1 MINNISEAI
10 PAAQAGDQEG
20 LNYIY
25 YNTYKDQYMRVYGN
39 ISNIEMA
46 EQDKEKFIQ
55 DILKEAYEFI
65 FANIKYVTN
74 INQFDGWLVNV
85 VDDIATRK
93 VAELEADDDKSAAGG
108 VIVGAS
114 AGAGAA
120 IGGSAAGN
128 VLNANAAS
136 AINTGAVGSQAGE
149 MAGNAVGTATGKA
162 MAGNGMA
169 GSMTEAGVG
178 KAAAGAGKAAEAG
191 RAAAEAGKA
200 VGAGKAVA
208 AAGATGAAKGGIVG
222 TIGFKVVCG
231 VIAVGVAGGAVTG
244 VIVNHKD
251 KKNENEIGTTT
262 EVTSE
267 NTTEVASSETTEVTT
282 EETTEITTEA
292 AYAPVADDEWADIL
306 KGGLTKPEFEFM
318 LGMVSW
324 TSNKDDDISG
334 ITHKNIPLYSMTEG
348 DRSDNSKCELRAIRI
363 DGSGDTE
370 YYVYNLNEV
379 NDYVS
384 VLTDDIFN
392 ADNCND
398 GRNMSKVNGNEIS
411 IYTGI
416 SSAEDIDVEILD
428 SRYRSGDT
436 MYVEYKYSFVTHSDS
451 PDHNY
456 ETIKTAVLDPKEDG
470 KYQVS
475 EILAGSIKDNFGNQ
489 FDDNGGADDSQNKT
503 TDNTKGDQ
511 SDMFIKTLQSID
523 ITQYEGNT
531 TYNTD
536 GLRATYQLYD
546 INGDGEDDLIIN
558 YPINDGQPFV
568 DYGIDVYINKGDKLV
583 KAKNEMGIIQGTLV
597 FAEKGIFESGYE
609 RLSGEI
615 HISAV
620 NYSNGTISSSFYE
633 DSTYEQRTA
642 NGGDGGIGKYTGWG
656 ETYDVP
662 EYQITDYSPFQ

>member
-55 DILKEAYEFI
+55 DILKEAYEFV

-128 VLNANAAS
+128 ALNANAAS

-231 VIAVGVAGGAVTG
+231 VIAVGVAGGVVTG
-244 VIVNHKD
+244 AIVNHNDKKD
-251 KKNENEIGTTT
+251 KPATTT
-262 EVTSE
+262 EVT
-267 NTTEVASSETTEVTT
+267 TEAATEIASSETTEVTT
-282 EETTEITTEA
+282 EETTEVTTEA
-292 AYAPVADDEWADIL
+292 AYAPVADDEWSKIL

-318 LGMVSW
+318 LKVSW

-334 ITHKNIPLYSMTEG
+334 ITHKDINLYSMTEG
-348 DRSDNSKCELRAIRI
+348 DRRDNSKCELRAIRI
-363 DGSGDTE
+363 DGSADTE
-370 YYVYNLNEV
+370 YHVYNLNEV

-398 GRNMSKVNGNEIS
+398 VGFGAKVNGNEIS
-411 IYTGI
+411 IYTGV
-416 SSAEDIDVEILD
+416 SYANYSDVEILD

-436 MYVEYKYSFVTHSDS
+436 MYVEYKYSFFVTYADS

-470 KYQVS
+470 KYQVR
-475 EILAGSIKDNFGNQ
+475 EILAGSIKDNFGKQ

-511 SDMFIKTLQSID
+511 SDMFIKTLKSID
-523 ITQYEGNT
+523 TTQFIDEKHGSVSPVKEV
-531 TYNTD
+531 
-536 GLRATYQLYD
+536 TYQLYD
-546 INGDGEDDLIIN
+546 VDGDGNDDLIIN
-558 YPINDGQPFV
+558 KAIDDGQPIIQ
-568 DYGIDVYINKGDKLV
+568 YGEDVYINKGTKLV
-583 KAKNEMGIIQGTLV
+583 KAKNELGWQMGTFVYTETGIYRSAYGRFNGEHEVYLVNYHLGTLT
-597 FAEKGIFESGYE
+597 ESVYANLTADDIENMG
-609 RLSGEI
+609 GE
-615 HISAV
+615 
-620 NYSNGTISSSFYE
+620 
-633 DSTYEQRTA
+633 
-642 NGGDGGIGKYTGWG
+642 YTGWG
-656 ETYDVP
+656 EVYDVP
-662 EYQITDYSPFQ
+662 EYEIDDYSPFN

>member
-55 DILKEAYEFI
+55 DILKEAYEFV

-169 GSMTEAGVG
+169 GSMTEAG
-178 KAAAGAGKAAEAG
+178 
-191 RAAAEAGKA
+191 
-200 VGAGKAVA
+200 
-208 AAGATGAAKGGIVG
+208 ATGAAKGGIVG

-231 VIAVGVAGGAVTG
+231 VIAVGVAGGVVTG
-244 VIVNHKD
+244 AIVNHNDKKD
-251 KKNENEIGTTT
+251 KLATTT
-262 EVTSE
+262 EVT
-267 NTTEVASSETTEVTT
+267 TEAATEIASSETTEVTT
-282 EETTEITTEA
+282 EETTEVTTEA
-292 AYAPVADDEWADIL
+292 AYAPVADDEWSKIL

-489 FDDNGGADDSQNKT
+489 FDDNGGADDSQNQT

-511 SDMFIKTLQSID
+511 SDMFIKTLKSID
-523 ITQYEGNT
+523 TTQFIDEKHGSVCPVKEV
-531 TYNTD
+531 
-536 GLRATYQLYD
+536 TYQLYD
-546 INGDGEDDLIIN
+546 VDGDGNDDLIIN
-558 YPINDGQPFV
+558 KAIDDGQPIIQ
-568 DYGIDVYINKGDKLV
+568 YGEDVYINKGTKLV
-583 KAKNEMGIIQGTLV
+583 KAKNELGWQMGTFVYTETGIYRSAYGRFNGEQEVYLVNYHLGTLT
-597 FAEKGIFESGYE
+597 ESVYANLTADDIKNMG
-609 RLSGEI
+609 GE
-615 HISAV
+615 
-620 NYSNGTISSSFYE
+620 
-633 DSTYEQRTA
+633 
-642 NGGDGGIGKYTGWG
+642 YTGWG
-656 ETYDVP
+656 KVYDVP
-662 EYQITDYSPFQ
+662 EYEIDDYSPFN

>member
-25 YNTYKDQYMRVYGN
+25 YNTYKDQYTRVYGN

-93 VAELEADDDKSAAGG
+93 VAELESDDDKSAVGG

-120 IGGSAAGN
+120 VGGSAAGN
-128 VLNANAAS
+128 VLNANAA
-136 AINTGAVGSQAGE
+136 AAVNTGAVGSQAGE

-162 MAGNGMA
+162 MAGNGVA

-178 KAAAGAGKAAEAG
+178 KAAEAG
-191 RAAAEAGKA
+191 RAAA
-200 VGAGKAVA
+200 GAGKAVA

-231 VIAVGVAGGAVTG
+231 VIAVGVAGGVVTG
-244 VIVNHKD
+244 VIVNHND
-251 KKNENEIGTTT
+251 KKNDNKIGTTT

-282 EETTEITTEA
+282 EETTEVTTEA
-292 AYAPVADDEWADIL
+292 AYAPVADDEWAEIL
-306 KGGLTKPEFEFM
+306 KGGLTKPEFEYM
-318 LGMVSW
+318 LCNVAGKGG
-324 TSNKDDDISG
+324 KDGDITG
-334 ITHKNIPLYSMTEG
+334 ITHDDITLLYLTYG
-348 DRSDNSKCELRAIRI
+348 DRGNNSKCGLRAIRV

-398 GRNMSKVNGNEIS
+398 GFVAKVNGNEIS
-411 IYTGI
+411 IYTSV
-416 SSAEDIDVEILD
+416 SSGDDSDVEILD

-436 MYVEYKYSFVTHSDS
+436 MYVEFKYSYVTYADS

-456 ETIKTAVLDPKEDG
+456 DTIKTAVLDPKEDG

-503 TDNTKGDQ
+503 TDNTKGNQ
-511 SDMFIKTLQSID
+511 SDMFIKTLKSID
-523 ITQYEGNT
+523 TTQFIDDR
-531 TYNTD
+531 D
-536 GLRATYQLYD
+536 GSVSPVKEVTYQLYD
-546 INGDGEDDLIIN
+546 VDGDGNDDLIIN
-558 YPINDGQPFV
+558 KAIDDGQPIIQ
-568 DYGIDVYINKGDKLV
+568 YGEDVYINKGTKLV
-583 KAKNEMGIIQGTLV
+583 KAKNELGWQMGTFVYTETGIYRSAYGRFNGEHEVYLVNYHLGTLT
-597 FAEKGIFESGYE
+597 ESVYANLTADDIENMG
-609 RLSGEI
+609 GE
-615 HISAV
+615 
-620 NYSNGTISSSFYE
+620 
-633 DSTYEQRTA
+633 
-642 NGGDGGIGKYTGWG
+642 YTGWG
-656 ETYDVP
+656 EVYDVP
-662 EYQITDYSPFQ
+662 EYEIDDYSPFD

>member
-25 YNTYKDQYMRVYGN
+25 YNTYKDQYTRVYGN

-55 DILKEAYEFI
+55 DILKEAYEFV

-74 INQFDGWLVNV
+74 INQFEGWLVNV

-231 VIAVGVAGGAVTG
+231 VIAVGVAGGVVTG
-244 VIVNHKD
+244 AIVNHNDKKD
-251 KKNENEIGTTT
+251 KLATTT
-262 EVTSE
+262 EVT
-267 NTTEVASSETTEVTT
+267 TEAATEIASSETTEVTT
-282 EETTEITTEA
+282 EETTEVTTEA
-292 AYAPVADDEWADIL
+292 AYAPVADDEWSKIL
-306 KGGLTKPEFEFM
+306 KGGLTKPEFEYM
-318 LGMVSW
+318 LADVSRKAG
-324 TSNKDDDISG
+324 KDGGIEKLTHDDINLLYLASG
-334 ITHKNIPLYSMTEG
+334 SEKNGLKVIRTE
-348 DRSDNSKCELRAIRI
+348 
-363 DGSGDTE
+363 GSGDTG
-370 YYVYNLNEV
+370 YNVYNLSDV
-379 NDYVS
+379 NAYVS
-384 VLTDDIFN
+384 VLTDDILT
-392 ADNCND
+392 ADNCNTEQ
-398 GRNMSKVNGNEIS
+398 SAKVNGDEIS
-411 IYTGI
+411 IYTGVTD
-416 SSAEDIDVEILD
+416 SHDYDAEIMD
-428 SRYRSGDT
+428 SRYRAGDT
-436 MYVEYKYSFVTHSDS
+436 MYVEYTYSYVTYADDPSN
-451 PDHNY
+451 NY
-456 ETIKTAVLDPKEDG
+456 DAVKTAVLEPKEDG
-470 KYQVS
+470 KYQVR
-475 EILAGSIKDNFGNQ
+475 EILAGSIKDNFGDQ
-489 FDDNGGADDSQNKT
+489 LDDNDGADDSQNKT

-511 SDMFIKTLQSID
+511 SDMFIKTLKSID
-523 ITQYEGNT
+523 TTQYEGEP

-536 GLRATYQLYD
+536 EFRVTYQLYD
-546 INGDGEDDLIIN
+546 VNGDGEDDLIIN
-558 YPINDGQPFV
+558 YPINDGQPLV
-568 DYGIDVYINKGDKLV
+568 NYGVDVYINKGDKLV
-583 KAKNEMGIIQGTLV
+583 KAKNEIGIIEGTFV
-597 FAEKGIFESGYE
+597 YTEKGIFIYWYG
-609 RLSGEI
+609 RMNGEMSI
-615 HISAV
+615 YSV
-620 NYSNGTISSSFYE
+620 NYNKGTLTSSAYDESYP
-633 DSTYEQRTA
+633 DQRVD
-642 NGGDGGIGKYTGWG
+642 DGGLGKYTGWG
-656 ETYDVP
+656 EEYDVP
-662 EYQITDYSPFQ
+662 EYQMTDYSPFN

>member
-25 YNTYKDQYMRVYGN
+25 YNTYKDQYTRVYGN

-93 VAELEADDDKSAAGG
+93 VAELESDDDKSAVGG

-120 IGGSAAGN
+120 VGGSAAGN
-128 VLNANAAS
+128 VLNANAA
-136 AINTGAVGSQAGE
+136 AAVNTGAVGSQAGE

-162 MAGNGMA
+162 MAGNGVA

-191 RAAAEAGKA
+191 RAAA
-200 VGAGKAVA
+200 GAGKAVA

-244 VIVNHKD
+244 AIVNHND
-251 KKNENEIGTTT
+251 KKNKVETTT
-262 EVTSE
+262 EATSE

-282 EETTEITTEA
+282 EETTEVTTEA
-292 AYAPVADDEWADIL
+292 AYAPVADDEWAEIL
-306 KGGLTKPEFEFM
+306 KGGLTKPEFEYM
-318 LGMVSW
+318 LCNVAGKGG
-324 TSNKDDDISG
+324 KDGDITG
-334 ITHKNIPLYSMTEG
+334 ITHDDITLLYLTYG
-348 DRSDNSKCELRAIRI
+348 DRGNNSKCGLRAIRV

-398 GRNMSKVNGNEIS
+398 GFVAKVNGNEIS
-411 IYTGI
+411 IYTGV
-416 SSAEDIDVEILD
+416 SSGDDSDVEILD

-436 MYVEYKYSFVTHSDS
+436 MYVEFKYSYVTYADS
-451 PDHNY
+451 PDNNY
-456 ETIKTAVLDPKEDG
+456 DTVKTAVLNPKEDG

-489 FDDNGGADDSQNKT
+489 FDDNGGADDSQNQT
-503 TDNTKGDQ
+503 TDNAKGNQ
-511 SDMFIKTLQSID
+511 SDMFIKTLKSID
-523 ITQYEGNT
+523 TTQYEGEP

-536 GLRATYQLYD
+536 EFRVTYQLYD
-546 INGDGEDDLIIN
+546 VNGDGEDDLIIN

-568 DYGIDVYINKGDKLV
+568 NYGIDVYINKDDKLV
-583 KAKNEMGIIQGTLV
+583 KAKNEMGTIQGTLV
-597 FAEKGIFESGYE
+597 FAEKGIFEFSYDRSNGDMQIY
-609 RLSGEI
+609 
-615 HISAV
+615 AV

-633 DSTYEQRTA
+633 NSTYEQRTA
-642 NGGDGGIGKYTGWG
+642 NGGDGGLGKYTGWG
-656 ETYDVP
+656 EEYDVP
-662 EYQITDYSPFQ
+662 EYQMTDYSPFN